1 MKRILITGASSGIGM
16 YLANGYL
23 AAGWHVIACG
33 RSLSKL
39 EGAISSVHPELTL
52 CTFDINSQSEVLE
65 ALKPFTSLD
74 SVILNA
80 GTCEYMDEPLLFD
93 SSLFKRVI
101 ETNVIGTGYCLEGVI
116 GNIKQG
122 GQLAIVS
129 SSVTLLPLTRSEAY
143 GASKAAL
150 DYLTRTLAIDL
161 SPKGIAVSLIRPGF
175 VDTALTQKNTFS
187 MPGIITGEQ
196 ACKYIMQ
203 GLEKRK
209 LEINFPKAFFFIMNI
224 LSLLPNA
231 LWRRLAIKMI
241 RAPE

>member
-1 MKRILITGASSGIGM
+1 MKRVLITGASSGIGM
-16 YLANGYL
+16 HLAKSYL
-23 AAGWHVIACG
+23 AAGWEVIACG
-33 RSLSKL
+33 RSLIKL
-39 EGAISSVHPELTL
+39 QTAIASPAPSLSL
-52 CTFDINSQSEVLE
+52 CTFDIDDRTQVIEQLSGI
-65 ALKPFTSLD
+65 KSLD
-74 SVILNA
+74 LVILNA
-80 GTCEYMDEPLLFD
+80 GTCEYMDNALAFD
-93 SSLFKRVI
+93 SALFKRVI
-101 ETNVIGTGYCLEGVI
+101 DTNVIGTGYCLEGVL

-187 MPGIITGEQ
+187 MPGIISGAQ
-196 ACKYIMQ
+196 ASQYIIR

-209 LEINFPKAFFFIMNI
+209 LEINFPRSFFLIMK
-224 LSLLPNA
+224 LFTLLPHT

-241 RAPE
+241 RTNE

>member
-1 MKRILITGASSGIGM
+1 MNRILITGASSGIGM
-16 YLANGYL
+16 HLAKGYL
-23 AAGWHVIACG
+23 SAGWHVIACG

-39 EGAISSVHPELTL
+39 QSAITSDHPALTL
-52 CTFDINSQSEVLE
+52 CTFDINKPSEVID
-65 ALKPFTSLD
+65 ALKQFEALD

-80 GTCEYMDEPLLFD
+80 GTCEYMDDPLSFD
-93 SSLFKRVI
+93 SALFKRVI
-101 ETNVIGTGYCLEGVI
+101 ETNVIGTGYCLEGVV

-122 GQLAIVS
+122 GQLAIIS

-161 SPKGIAVSLIRPGF
+161 SPKNIAVSLIRPGF

-203 GLEKRK
+203 GLEKRN
-209 LEINFPKAFFFIMNI
+209 LEINFPKVFFLIMHL
-224 LSLLPNA
+224 LSFLPNE
-231 LWRRLAIKMI
+231 LWRWFAIKMI
-241 RAPE
+241 KAPK